1 MITIDR
7 AQVTDAEDVTALL
20 NNAAGWLHSRGI
32 AQWPRPFTAERTAAA
47 MVSGS
52 VYLVRDSQGAPI
64 ATGRLS
70 PEADLAFWAEDEAA
84 EMAMYVSGLAI
95 DRAHAGLGEQL
106 LRWLT
111 DRAAQLSYRW
121 VRLDCRR
128 DNERLHRYY
137 LDRGWQHVRTV
148 TAPGRHSGALF
159 QRPAVPDLA
168 ARAAFG
174 RTPAPGGWLDLE
186 TRVVVA
192 GRGPGTITAFYPPAP
207 DSGMFDASAGALGDW
222 DALPG
227 YWVKLDD
234 GPEVRAV
241 RGDVTALPVPC
252 GAG

>member
-7 AQVTDAEDVTALL
+7 ALPADADDVTALL
-20 NNAAGWLHSRGI
+20 NNAAAWLHSRGV
-32 AQWPRPFTAERTAAA
+32 AQWPRPFTAERTTAA
-47 MVSGS
+47 MVRGS

-70 PEADLAFWAEDEAA
+70 PEADRAFWTEDEAA
-84 EMAMYVSGLAI
+84 EMAMYVSGLAV
-95 DRAHAGLGEQL
+95 DREHAGLGALL

-128 DNERLHRYY
+128 DNEQLHRYY

-148 TAPGRHSGALF
+148 TAAGRHSGALF

-168 ARAAFG
+168 ARSAFG
-174 RTPAPGGWLDLE
+174 RTPAPGGWLDLG
-186 TRVVVA
+186 TRAIVA

-207 DSGMFDASAGALGDW
+207 ESGMFDASSIGDADW
-222 DALPG
+222 SALPG
-227 YWVKLDD
+227 YWVQLDD
-234 GPEVRAV
+234 GPEVRVERA
-241 RGDVTALPVPC
+241 DVTALPAPC
-252 GAG
+252 PAR